1 MRDAQKDLEMC
12 EKATPGPWIQT
23 GECRPFS
30 DEYGAQEKV
39 YVCVGSDLIY
49 CGSVIYPGDDK
60 FMKPIDNAQ
69 FIAESREALP
79 YWIIRA
85 KALEEKIRK
94 TNELIWN
101 LLEKGVVSHEL
112 REQAEENR
120 RILEGVS

>member
-1 MRDAQKDLEMC
+1 
-12 EKATPGPWIQT
+12 
-23 GECRPFS
+23 
-30 DEYGAQEKV
+30 
-39 YVCVGSDLIY
+39 
-49 CGSVIYPGDDK
+49 
-60 FMKPIDNAQ
+60 MKPIDNAQ